1 MTSLLRTVENIPGG
15 RLWYWPTPGNLTV
28 GHSNVHIIDRTGSSL
43 LGEIISQQENFS
55 YFFEPLHSLRGD
67 FRWTNQVAPNT
78 EYVRDF
84 VRSLLDCEARGI
96 RKFTKDKFIVKKS
109 KNVICSKES
118 NVLIKAIRLTSDHIA
133 ELLHRQRQDNLP
145 DLKIIHLVRWK
156 PLTLQRYV
164 SHSGLYNKSSISEI
178 PEQYYPQCWLCR
190 KPGEP
195 TCKVVVTE
203 QKSVEIWK
211 IIFNTSENCGGQDSS
226 AITTS

>member
-1 MTSLLRTVENIPGG
+1 M
-15 RLWYWPTPGNLTV
+15 
-28 GHSNVHIIDRTGSSL
+28 
-43 LGEIISQQENFS
+43 
-55 YFFEPLHSLRGD
+55 
-67 FRWTNQVAPNT
+67 RWKNQVAPTT
-78 EYVRDF
+78 EYINRF
-84 VRSLLDCEARGI
+84 LRNLLTCEQSGI
-96 RKFTKDKFIVKKS
+96 TKFRKDKFILRKS
-109 KNVICSKES
+109 KNVFCSSDS
-118 NVLIKAIRLTSDHIA
+118 NVLIKTIRLTSHHIA
-133 ELLHRQRQDNLP
+133 ELVQQGQDNLP

-195 TCKVVVTE
+195 TCKVVVTG

-211 IIFNTSENCGGQDSS
+211 IIFNTSENCGGQNSS